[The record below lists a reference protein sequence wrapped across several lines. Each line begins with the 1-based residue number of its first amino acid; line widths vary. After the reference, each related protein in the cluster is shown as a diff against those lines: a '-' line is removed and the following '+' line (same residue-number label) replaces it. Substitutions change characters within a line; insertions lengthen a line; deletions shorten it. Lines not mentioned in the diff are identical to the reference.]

1 MKKKRMLYQVYRKY
15 YLDAEDIENSFE
27 EDWKFAGSTY
37 AVSEKQAINNV
48 RNRIMGNISQY
59 KPVAF
64 GGKWENGYYWK
75 AVSKRGV
82 ENDK

>member
-1 MKKKRMLYQVYRKY
+1 MEKLKKFVLCGS
-15 YLDAEDIENSFE
+15 LLAI
-27 EDWKFAGSTY
+27 AGGVVSCKQDEPATSTKN